1 MNSPRTVAL
10 PVKPGSRRCSRV
22 GAGLR
27 IRQRK
32 SMVFSLPNVQLLFLS
47 QPGFV
52 VGLVCPNAQ
61 LLLRSGPHFVVP
73 QINELELQQL
83 GMCT

>member
-1 MNSPRTVAL
+1 MNSPRTVTL

-52 VGLVCPNAQ
+52 VCLVCPNAQ
-61 LLLRSGPHFVVP
+61 LLLRSGPYFVVH
-73 QINELELQQL
+73 QIIELELQKL